1 MKHIVFCF
9 DGTWNKVTQGHP
21 TNVSKIA
28 RSVLNQD
35 GELRQITYYDEG
47 VGTHELGEY
56 VGKFVNW
63 VSGAL
68 GFGLQQNIVEA
79 YTFLVLNYEPGDR
92 IFVFGFSRG
101 AFTARSFVGLIRNV
115 AIFPKRRLFDIRE
128 AVARYI
134 SRSEDEHPNS
144 HQSCILRYKYCPHL
158 LLPGDGAWREKMG
171 TKYADPTTELT
182 IAYLGVWD
190 TVGAL
195 GIPNGLGI
203 SKAVNLKYQFHDTR
217 LSGFVEAARHA
228 VAADEKRQTFEPA
241 LWTNL
246 DELNDPK
253 SPKFFQRIFPGTHS
267 AIGGGGPHRGLS
279 DGPLEWVLNGARD
292 AGLSV
297 DTAPGSPIYTLRPDH
312 RDPLFNE
319 IGKTAWSRKDKVV
332 GAGLAPRDFTQLS
345 IDQIDATVSRRWHD
359 PRMSETSDG
368 EYRPESLKPWWDYIK
383 RSPPTTDINL
393 NEEIFDG
400 IKLADRSLKT
410 PARVEKYTVNAEDRW
425 EDIAKKVYGDARYW
439 KALFLYN
446 FDQKRVYD
454 KDQLYASMEIFIP
467 IYTRDGAISPP

>member
-1 MKHIVFCF
+1 MPFEERGQSVKHIVFCF

-241 LWTNL
+241 LWANL
-246 DELNDPK
+246 DELNDPNRQ
-253 SPKFFQRIFPGTHS
+253 SSFNVFSQGRI
-267 AIGGGGPHRGLS
+267 AL
-279 DGPLEWVLNGARD
+279 L
-292 AGLSV
+292 AG
-297 DTAPGSPIYTLRPDH
+297 
-312 RDPLFNE
+312 
-319 IGKTAWSRKDKVV
+319 
-332 GAGLAPRDFTQLS
+332 
-345 IDQIDATVSRRWHD
+345 
-359 PRMSETSDG
+359 
-368 EYRPESLKPWWDYIK
+368 
-383 RSPPTTDINL
+383 
-393 NEEIFDG
+393 
-400 IKLADRSLKT
+400 ADRT
-410 PARVEKYTVNAEDRW
+410 GDCPMGRW
-425 EDIAKKVYGDARYW
+425 NG
-439 KALFLYN
+439 F
-446 FDQKRVYD
+446 
-454 KDQLYASMEIFIP
+454 
-467 IYTRDGAISPP
+467 